1 MLMMIPVY
9 LGLIFAKNIV
19 LIYFSMF
26 YAGLVSIG
34 RFSNGY
40 ILLTE
45 LVPEKK
51 SSIVGPFLLSMD
63 VIVVLYLTI
72 YYRFIYSD
80 TAPLYFFGLA
90 LNVVCMFLL

>member
-1 MLMMIPVY
+1 MIPVY
-9 LGLIFAKNIV
+9 LGCIFATNIV

-26 YAGLVSIG
+26 YAGLISIG

-51 SSIVGPFLLSMD
+51 QSIVGPFLLSMD

-72 YYRFIYSD
+72 YYKYICKD
-80 TAPLYFFGLA
+80 TAPLYYIGLA
-90 LNVVCMFLL
+90 LNVICMFLL